1 MYYNNDGFSYL
12 SIQLFTSAKP
22 SYEDNNI
29 LENNTFWSF
38 LWDTVCF
45 HKSLHHFNYKFPF
58 LQGHKNSASPHL
70 KWSSFWTC

>member
-29 LENNTFWSF
+29 LENNTF
-38 LWDTVCF
+38 
-45 HKSLHHFNYKFPF
+45 
-58 LQGHKNSASPHL
+58 
-70 KWSSFWTC
+70 